1 MPTETTYLTDADP
14 FEITIVRG
22 VDFTLELVLY
32 EDDGTTLLDTTG
44 VEWVMAGKRD
54 ATSCTDEFRI
64 TSADGD
70 ITDDDAGTIGI
81 RIPGS
86 VTQTMTASSG
96 EYDLVGTW
104 PAPGSEPRQKLH
116 GTYTLRLSP
125 VKGV

>member
-1 MPTETTYLTDADP
+1 MPTETTYLTDSDP
-14 FEITIVRG
+14 FDLTIVRG
-22 VDFTLELVLY
+22 VDFTLEVELY
-32 EDDGTTLLDTTG
+32 EDDGTTRLDTEDVT
-44 VEWVMAGKRD
+44 WVMAGKRD

-70 ITDDDAGTIGI
+70 ITDDELGTLGI

-86 VTQTMTASSG
+86 VTQLMTAPSG

-104 PAPGSEPRQKLH
+104 PGSEPRQKLH
-116 GTYTLRLSP
+116 GSYTLRLSP